1 LRLLSSPDR
10 DSAVG
15 PRLAWNSGRISA
27 RAIGMIAEAAL
38 NPHGGYERPRRFR
51 ASLPRGHQSQGR
63 SAQAGYLM
71 AVQFGP
77 MGAARGHDAFSGV
90 MVAAGRAIAFV
101 VSKSTA

>member
-10 DSAVG
+10 DGAVA
-15 PRLAWNSGRISA
+15 PRIDWYSGRISA

-63 SAQAGYLM
+63 RAQAGYLM
-71 AVQFGP
+71 ACNSARWMRP
-77 MGAARGHDAFSGV
+77 ADMTHSLASWSLRAAQLLLSFQ
-90 MVAAGRAIAFV
+90 
-101 VSKSTA
+101 KSTA